1 MASEHVLTITDANFA
16 EITGNNDKPVLVDF
30 WAEWCGPCKMLAPVI
45 DDVATELKDKMVI
58 GKLDV
63 DQNPETARKYG
74 VMSIPTLLVFKN
86 GEVVKTMVG
95 YKNKQQLLDSLA
107 DVL

>member
-16 EITGNNDKPVLVDF
+16 DITGNNDTPVLVDF